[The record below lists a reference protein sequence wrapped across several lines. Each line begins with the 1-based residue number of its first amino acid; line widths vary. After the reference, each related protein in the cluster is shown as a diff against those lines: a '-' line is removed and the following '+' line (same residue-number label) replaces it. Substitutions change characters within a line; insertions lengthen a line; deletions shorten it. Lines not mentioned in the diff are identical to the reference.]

1 MQLLNAFFAVPQ
13 VSVRLAEL
21 PPAHRNMLDFYLHFI
36 GRHADTLYRSD
47 FLPGP
52 MEENI
57 PWCAAESEGER
68 ITVVYN
74 AEIFTEA
81 AMERTHYL
89 INATGMEGLV
99 AAPSAPCRAE
109 IYTPEGTL
117 CRTLDLP
124 AGFVRLPVP
133 CAGMAILKRKA

>member
-1 MQLLNAFFAVPQ
+1 
-13 VSVRLAEL
+13 
-21 PPAHRNMLDFYLHFI
+21 
-36 GRHADTLYRSD
+36 
-47 FLPGP
+47 

-57 PWCAAESEGER
+57 PWCAAESEVER

-74 AEIFTEA
+74 AGIFTEA

-89 INATGMEGLV
+89 INATGAAGLV